1 MIKKLMKYIGEYKKE
16 TILTPIFVAMECA
29 FDIIIPFLMAI
40 LIDNGIN
47 EGNIKNIVIIGVLL
61 ITCSLLAMLTGVKSG
76 RYAAKATSRICKEF
90 EKSNLLFCSRLFIF
104 KYR

>member
-1 MIKKLMKYIGEYKKE
+1 MIKKLMKYVGEYKKE

-29 FDIIIPFLMAI
+29 FDVIIPFLMAV

-47 EGNIKNIVIIGVLL
+47 QGNIRNIVIIGIAL
-61 ITCSLLAMLTGVKSG
+61 IICSLLAMFTGVKSG
-76 RYAAKATSRICKEF
+76 RYAARATSRICEELK
-90 EKSNLLFCSRLFIF
+90 KSGLLFGTRFFIF